1 MAKLSSER
9 NVATAVDADPAVERA
24 ARSSGSSS
32 GSAPGCSGIVVL
44 PTPTEREKSQMNL
57 QRYLPHFPAADEVII
72 FDRSLVQ
79 PGRRGAGDGLLHPRA
94 DHPS

>member
-1 MAKLSSER
+1 
-9 NVATAVDADPAVERA
+9 
-24 ARSSGSSS
+24 
-32 GSAPGCSGIVVL
+32 VVL

-79 PGRRGAGDGLLHPRA
+79 PGRGGAGDGLLHPRA